1 MKKNSNVLIFLLLT
15 AFVLQV
21 NVNAQEFKKYYQ
33 KSGKLVQKLSGAAS
47 GSQTIYWDDFGNKE
61 LTESEM
67 NMMGMSMKQS
77 SLILGKDMYTW
88 SSSDPN
94 VYHIDDGITE
104 EFEKRNFTAD
114 DFARLSEE
122 MMKQSGF
129 EKKGN
134 ETIMGKNCTIWENTE
149 GIKVWAWKN
158 LTLQMVMNVMGMNMK
173 YETVSLDLNTDI
185 SGSIFEFPKDK
196 TLQEKESDEK
206 TQAEKEK
213 TIEILNNM
221 SKTENN

>member
-1 MKKNSNVLIFLLLT
+1 MKKNSHVLIFLLLA

-21 NVNAQEFKKYYQ
+21 NINAQEFKKYYQ
-33 KSGKLVQKLSGAAS
+33 KSGKLEQKLSGAAS

-88 SSSDPN
+88 SSTEPN
-94 VYHIDDGITE
+94 VYHIKDDITE

-149 GIKVWAWKN
+149 GIKVWTWKN
-158 LTLQMVMNVMGMNMK
+158 LTLQMLVNAMGMNIK

-185 SGSIFEFPKDK
+185 LGSVFEFPKDK
-196 TLQEKESDEK
+196 TLQEKEPDEK
-206 TQAEKEK
+206 AQAEKQK

-221 SKTENN
+221 SKTGN